1 MSLPIQTKTTFKCLH
16 CSEKLTCE
24 PRNRGRQCYCAKPEC
39 RRASKAASQ
48 RRWEGKPENEN
59 YFRGPENIERVRQWR
74 KEHPGYWRR
83 KKPEI
88 QDALQDSCKEQG
100 ADNKKVVES
109 SVPDALQDLCL
120 SQPALLVGIIS
131 VMTGYGLQEDIA
143 ASARSF
149 LSRGEDILRMVR
161 RCPEN
166 PKDENQTYPVP
177 VATEACAPTI

>member
-1 MSLPIQTKTTFKCLH
+1 MSQPIQSKTTFKCLH
-16 CSEKLTCE
+16 CSEKLICE

-88 QDALQDSCKEQG
+88 QDALQD
-100 ADNKKVVES
+100 
-109 SVPDALQDLCL
+109 LCL

-149 LSRGEDILRMVR
+149 SRRAWHGVS
-161 RCPEN
+161 
-166 PKDENQTYPVP
+166 
-177 VATEACAPTI
+177 PTH